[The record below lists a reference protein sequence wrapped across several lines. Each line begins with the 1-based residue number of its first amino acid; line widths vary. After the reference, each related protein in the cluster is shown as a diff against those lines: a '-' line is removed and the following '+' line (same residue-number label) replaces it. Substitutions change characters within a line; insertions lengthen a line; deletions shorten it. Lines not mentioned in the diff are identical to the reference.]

1 MVLFIDSCVRC
12 GGLSKSFL
20 KHRYNL
26 SLVSSKQRSSFYSVH
41 FVEFYF
47 FFFADRYGMGKCAY
61 VLPNWHHICV
71 SKNAL
76 LIHHISHKS
85 QWTKPLNEST
95 VSKIHIDTATESYL
109 QRSSFD
115 SVHFLEFY
123 FFFFA
128 DRYRMGKCV
137 RYVTCSYWE
146 TKTFRDWDI
155 YTWPNDSST
164 HPWNKIDEHSPV
176 HYLIPYHFLCWALAS
191 SKQRLSYVLP
201 NWHRI
206 CVSKNALLIHHIL
219 NKSQWTKPLNEAI
232 VSKIHIGR
240 GTESHLQ
247 RSSFDSVHFLEFNFF
262 FFANRYGMVES
273 CFL

>member
-1 MVLFIDSCVRC
+1 MNRLTTWLT
-12 GGLSKSFL
+12 GTK
-20 KHRYNL
+20 
-26 SLVSSKQRSSFYSVH
+26 
-41 FVEFYF
+41 
-47 FFFADRYGMGKCAY
+47 
-61 VLPNWHHICV
+61 PNWHRICV

-95 VSKIHIDTATESYL
+95 VSKIHIGTATESCL

-146 TKTFRDWDI
+146 TKTCRDWDI

-176 HYLIPYHFLCWALAS
+176 HYLIPYHLVCWALAC

-201 NWHRI
+201 KASLMYQRRACYCDRHFSF
-206 CVSKNALLIHHIL
+206 VSTTGFLSWQA
-219 NKSQWTKPLNEAI
+219 WTA
-232 VSKIHIGR
+232 
-240 GTESHLQ
+240 
-247 RSSFDSVHFLEFNFF
+247 
-262 FFANRYGMVES
+262 
-273 CFL
+273 